1 MQVSKIIVGSLIAM
15 SLSGC
20 TYYKNWQAPVSSY
33 HNLHQGQYVVKRG
46 DTLRSVAYGLNVSP
60 SDLATW
66 NNLKAP
72 YQLFIGQTL
81 YLSQQPDKKPVSKPT
96 VHEEP
101 APKVIPRQPSRP
113 VSKPVI
119 VSSQKTHV
127 RSTPVKVHH
136 AEKPVHKTYKKPVTK
151 PKKVVAAKP
160 KPKPKPK
167 PAAAK
172 VSSTGWSWPAQ
183 GKASTVTQG
192 VDIAVKAGSPVKA
205 AKAGKV
211 LYTGP
216 DISGTGKMV
225 IVSHANGYL
234 SAYGYLSK
242 ISVKEGQALTRGA
255 TVGRSGTYQGKGV
268 LHFEIRDNGTVKNPR
283 LLLPS

>member
-1 MQVSKIIVGSLIAM
+1 MNVLKIIVGSLIVM

-81 YLSQQPDKKPVSKPT
+81 YLSQQQAEAASPKSV

-101 APKVIPRQPSRP
+101 APTVVTHQPSRP

-119 VSSQKTHV
+119 VSSQASHV

-136 AEKPVHKTYKKPVTK
+136 ADRPVHKTYKKPVK
-151 PKKVVAAKP
+151 VESKAKPVVDKKPVVQPKKVVVAKP
-160 KPKPKPK
+160 KPKAKPV
-167 PAAAK
+167 ATR

-183 GKASTVTQG
+183 GKSSAATQG
-192 VDIAVKAGSPVKA
+192 IDIALKAGSSVKA

-225 IVSHANGYL
+225 IVSHDNGYL

-255 TVGRSGTYQGKGV
+255 TLGLSGTYQGKGV
-268 LHFEIRDNGTVKNPR
+268 LH
-283 LLLPS
+283 